1 MAYKDGFFSE
11 KTQQNIVGG
20 FFSSVLFYTDKMV
33 FQKKVKRGNSQLNT

>member
-20 FFSSVLFYTDKMV
+20 FFSVLFYTDKMV
-33 FQKKVKRGNSQLNT
+33 FQKELKRGNSQLNT